1 MKYYIIS
8 GEASGDLQCSQLIHA
23 LKKLDSE
30 GDFRA
35 WGGDLMQKEGA
46 VLVKHYRE
54 LAFMGFWEVVSH
66 LPTILRNIS
75 FCKKDILRYMPDVII
90 YVDYPGFNL
99 RIAKWAKNKGFKNH
113 YYISPQVWAW
123 KENRIKQM
131 KATLDSLYVILPFE
145 KNYFEQKHNFPVHY
159 VGHPLMDQLSKY
171 SRDPKFCEKNNLTP
185 KKPII
190 ALLPGSRLQEIRKM
204 LPIFN
209 KIASKFKKFQ
219 FVVAGAPGIDPKQY
233 SQFMKSNSLNFVH
246 NKTYQ
251 LLLNS
256 CAALVTSGTAT
267 LETALLNIPQ
277 LVCYKCSPITY
288 WIGKKVVKL
297 KYISLVNLILEKEAV
312 IELIQNDCTY
322 EKLVVELETLLQKNS
337 LEKMN
342 QNYIILKEKIGGSG
356 ASEKTAKLIF
366 DSIRNNNFKN

>member
-1 MKYYIIS
+1 MKYYLIS

-23 LKKLDSE
+23 LKKLDPK

-35 WGGDLMQKEGA
+35 WGGDLMRKEGA

-54 LAFMGFWEVVSH
+54 LALMGFWEVLSH

-159 VGHPLMDQLSKY
+159 VGHPLMDKLSKY

-204 LPIFN
+204 LPLFN
-209 KIASKFKKFQ
+209 KIAAKFKKFQ
-219 FVVAGAPGIDPKQY
+219 FVVAGAPGIDPNQY
-233 SQFMKSNSLNFVH
+233 TQFMKSNSLNFVH
-246 NKTYQ
+246 EKTYQ

-267 LETALLNIPQ
+267 LEAALLKIPQ

-288 WIGKKVVKL
+288 WIGKKVIRL

-312 IELIQNDCTY
+312 VELIQNDCTY

-342 QNYIILKEKIGGSG
+342 QNYILLKEKIGGRG

>member
-1 MKYYIIS
+1 VKYYIIS

-204 LPIFN
+204 LPLFN
-209 KIASKFKKFQ
+209 KIAAKFKKFQ
-219 FVVAGAPGIDPKQY
+219 FVVAGAPGIDPNQY
-233 SQFMKSNSLNFVH
+233 TQFMKSNSLNFVH
-246 NKTYQ
+246 EKTYQ

-267 LETALLNIPQ
+267 LEAALLKIPQ

-288 WIGKKVVKL
+288 WIGKKVIKL

-312 IELIQNDCTY
+312 VELIQNDCTY

-342 QNYIILKEKIGGSG
+342 QNYILLKEKIGGRG

>member
-23 LKKLDSE
+23 LKNLDSE

-66 LPTILRNIS
+66 LPTILKNIS

-204 LPIFN
+204 LPLFN
-209 KIASKFKKFQ
+209 KIAAKFKKFQ
-219 FVVAGAPGIDPKQY
+219 FVVAGAPGIDPKEY
-233 SQFMKSNSLNFVH
+233 TKFMKSNSLNFVH
-246 NKTYQ
+246 EKTYQ

-288 WIGKKVVKL
+288 WIGKKVIKL

-312 IELIQNDCTY
+312 VELIQNDCTY
-322 EKLVVELETLLQKNS
+322 EKLVIELETLLQKNS

>member
-23 LKKLDSE
+23 LKNLDSE

-66 LPTILRNIS
+66 LPTILKNIS

-171 SRDPKFCEKNNLTP
+171 SRDPKFCKKNNLTP

-190 ALLPGSRLQEIRKM
+190 ALLPGSRVQEIRKM
-204 LPIFN
+204 LPLFN
-209 KIASKFKKFQ
+209 KIAAKFKKFQ
-219 FVVAGAPGIDPKQY
+219 FVVAGAPGIDPKEY
-233 SQFMKSNSLNFVH
+233 TKFIKSDSLNFVH
-246 NKTYQ
+246 EKTYQ

-288 WIGKKVVKL
+288 WIGKKVIKL

-312 IELIQNDCTY
+312 VELIQNDCTY

-366 DSIRNNNFKN
+366 NSIRNNNFKN

>member
-159 VGHPLMDQLSKY
+159 VGHPLMDKLSKY

-204 LPIFN
+204 LPLFN
-209 KIASKFKKFQ
+209 KIAAKFKKFQ
-219 FVVAGAPGIDPKQY
+219 FVVAGAPGIDPNQY
-233 SQFMKSNSLNFVH
+233 TQFMKSNSLNFVH
-246 NKTYQ
+246 EKTYQ

-256 CAALVTSGTAT
+256 YAALVTSGTAT
-267 LETALLNIPQ
+267 LEAALLKIPQ

-288 WIGKKVVKL
+288 WIGKKVIRL

-312 IELIQNDCTY
+312 VELIQNDCTY
-322 EKLVVELETLLQKNS
+322 EKLVVELETLLQKSS

-342 QNYIILKEKIGGSG
+342 QNYILLKEKIGGRG

>member
-23 LKKLDSE
+23 LKNLDSE

-66 LPTILRNIS
+66 LPTILKNIS

-99 RIAKWAKNKGFKNH
+99 RIAKWAKNRGFKNH

-145 KNYFEQKHNFPVHY
+145 KNFFEQKHNFPVHY

-171 SRDPKFCEKNNLTP
+171 SRDPKFCKKNNLTP

-190 ALLPGSRLQEIRKM
+190 ALLPGSRVQEIRKM
-204 LPIFN
+204 LPLFN
-209 KIASKFKKFQ
+209 KIAAKFKKFQ
-219 FVVAGAPGIDPKQY
+219 FVVAGAPGIDPKEY
-233 SQFMKSNSLNFVH
+233 TKFIKSDSLNFVH
-246 NKTYQ
+246 EKTYQ

-288 WIGKKVVKL
+288 WIGKKVIKL

-312 IELIQNDCTY
+312 VELIQNDCTY

-366 DSIRNNNFKN
+366 NSIRNNNFKN

>member
-159 VGHPLMDQLSKY
+159 VGHPLMDKLSKY

-204 LPIFN
+204 LPLFN
-209 KIASKFKKFQ
+209 KIAAKFKKFQ
-219 FVVAGAPGIDPKQY
+219 FVVAGAPGIDPNQY
-233 SQFMKSNSLNFVH
+233 TQFMKSNSLNFVH
-246 NKTYQ
+246 EKTYQ

-267 LETALLNIPQ
+267 LEAALLKIPQ

-288 WIGKKVVKL
+288 WIGKKVIRL

-312 IELIQNDCTY
+312 VELIQNDCTY
-322 EKLVVELETLLQKNS
+322 EKLVVELETLLQKSS

-342 QNYIILKEKIGGSG
+342 QNYILLKEKIGGRG

>member
-46 VLVKHYRE
+46 VFVKHYRE

-66 LPTILRNIS
+66 LPTILKNIS

-99 RIAKWAKNKGFKNH
+99 RIAKWAKNRGFKNH

-171 SRDPKFCEKNNLTP
+171 TRDPK
-185 KKPII
+185 
-190 ALLPGSRLQEIRKM
+190 
-204 LPIFN
+204 
-209 KIASKFKKFQ
+209 
-219 FVVAGAPGIDPKQY
+219 
-233 SQFMKSNSLNFVH
+233 FMKSNSLNFVH
-246 NKTYQ
+246 GKTYQ
-251 LLLNS
+251 LLLKS

-288 WIGKKVVKL
+288 WIGKKVIKL

-312 IELIQNDCTY
+312 VELIQNDCTY

-366 DSIRNNNFKN
+366 NSIRNNNFKN

>member
-1 MKYYIIS
+1 VKYYIIS

-23 LKKLDSE
+23 LKNLDSE

-66 LPTILRNIS
+66 LPTILKNIS

-171 SRDPKFCEKNNLTP
+171 SRDPKFCKKNNLTP

-190 ALLPGSRLQEIRKM
+190 ALLPGSRVQEIRKM
-204 LPIFN
+204 LPLFN
-209 KIASKFKKFQ
+209 KIAAKFKKFQ
-219 FVVAGAPGIDPKQY
+219 FVVAGAPGIDPKEY
-233 SQFMKSNSLNFVH
+233 NKFMKSNSLNFVH
-246 NKTYQ
+246 EKTYQ

-288 WIGKKVVKL
+288 WIGKKVIKL

-312 IELIQNDCTY
+312 VELIQNDCTY

-366 DSIRNNNFKN
+366 NSIRNNNFKN

>member
-123 KENRIKQM
+123 KENRVKKIKE
-131 KATLDSLYVILPFE
+131 TLDSLYVILPFE

-159 VGHPLMDQLSKY
+159 VGHPLIDQLSKY

-204 LPIFN
+204 LPLFN
-209 KIASKFKKFQ
+209 KIAEKFKKFQ
-219 FVVAGAPGIDPKQY
+219 FVVAGAPGIDPKEY
-233 SQFMKSNSLNFVH
+233 IKFMKSNSLNFVH
-246 NKTYQ
+246 EKTYQ

-256 CAALVTSGTAT
+256 YAALVTSGTAT

-288 WIGKKVVKL
+288 WIGKKVIKL

-312 IELIQNDCTY
+312 VELIQNDCTY

-366 DSIRNNNFKN
+366 DSIRNNFKN

>member
-23 LKKLDSE
+23 LKNLDSE

-66 LPTILRNIS
+66 LPTILKNIS

-99 RIAKWAKNKGFKNH
+99 RIAKWAKNRGFKNH

-171 SRDPKFCEKNNLTP
+171 SRDPKFCKKNNLTP

-190 ALLPGSRLQEIRKM
+190 ALLPGSRVQEIRKM
-204 LPIFN
+204 LPLFN
-209 KIASKFKKFQ
+209 KIAAKFKKFQ
-219 FVVAGAPGIDPKQY
+219 FVVAGAPGIDPKEY
-233 SQFMKSNSLNFVH
+233 NKFMKSNSLNFVH
-246 NKTYQ
+246 EKTYQ

-288 WIGKKVVKL
+288 WIGKKVIKL

-312 IELIQNDCTY
+312 VELIQNDCTY

-366 DSIRNNNFKN
+366 NSIRNNNFKN

>member
-1 MKYYIIS
+1 VKYYIIS

-23 LKKLDSE
+23 LKNLDSE

-66 LPTILRNIS
+66 LPTILKNIS

-99 RIAKWAKNKGFKNH
+99 RIAKWAKNRGFKNH

-171 SRDPKFCEKNNLTP
+171 SRDPKFCKKNNLTP

-190 ALLPGSRLQEIRKM
+190 ALLPGSRVQEIRKM
-204 LPIFN
+204 LPLFN
-209 KIASKFKKFQ
+209 KIAAKFKKFQ
-219 FVVAGAPGIDPKQY
+219 FVVAGAPGIDPKEY
-233 SQFMKSNSLNFVH
+233 TKFIKSDSLNFVH
-246 NKTYQ
+246 EKTYQ

-288 WIGKKVVKL
+288 WIGKKVIKL

-312 IELIQNDCTY
+312 VELIQNDCTY

-366 DSIRNNNFKN
+366 NSIRNNNFKN

>member
-1 MKYYIIS
+1 MKYYLIS
-8 GEASGDLQCSQLIHA
+8 GEASGDLHCSHLIHA
-23 LKKLDSE
+23 LKKLDPE

-35 WGGDLMQKEGA
+35 WGGDLMEKEGA
-46 VLVKHYRE
+46 FLVKHYRE
-54 LAFMGFWEVVSH
+54 LAIMGFWEVVSN
-66 LPTILRNIS
+66 LPKIIKNIS

-123 KENRIKQM
+123 KENRVKKIKE
-131 KATLDSLYVILPFE
+131 TLDSLYVILPFE

-159 VGHPLMDQLSKY
+159 VGHPLIDQLSKY

-204 LPIFN
+204 LPLFN
-209 KIASKFKKFQ
+209 KIAEKFKKFQ
-219 FVVAGAPGIDPKQY
+219 FVVAGAPGIDPKEY
-233 SQFMKSNSLNFVH
+233 IKFMKSNSLNFVH
-246 NKTYQ
+246 EKTYQ

-256 CAALVTSGTAT
+256 YAALVTSGTAT

-288 WIGKKVVKL
+288 WIGKKVIKL

-312 IELIQNDCTY
+312 VELIQNDCTY

-366 DSIRNNNFKN
+366 DSIRNNFKN

>member
-1 MKYYIIS
+1 VKYYIIS

-23 LKKLDSE
+23 LKNLDSE

-66 LPTILRNIS
+66 LPTILKNIS

-99 RIAKWAKNKGFKNH
+99 RIAKWAKNRGFKNH

-171 SRDPKFCEKNNLTP
+171 SRDPKFCKKNNLTP

-190 ALLPGSRLQEIRKM
+190 ALLPGSRVQEIRKM
-204 LPIFN
+204 LPLFN
-209 KIASKFKKFQ
+209 KIAAKFKKFQ
-219 FVVAGAPGIDPKQY
+219 FVVAGAPGIDPKEY
-233 SQFMKSNSLNFVH
+233 TKFMKSNSLNFVH
-246 NKTYQ
+246 EKTYQ

-288 WIGKKVVKL
+288 WIGKKVIKL

-312 IELIQNDCTY
+312 VELIQNDCTY
-322 EKLVVELETLLQKNS
+322 EKLVVELENLLQKNS

-366 DSIRNNNFKN
+366 NSIRNNNFKN

>member
-171 SRDPKFCEKNNLTP
+171 SRDPKFCEKNNLTS

-322 EKLVVELETLLQKNS
+322 EKLVVELEILLQKNS
-337 LEKMN
+337 LKKMN
-342 QNYIILKEKIGGSG
+342 QNYITLKEKIGGSG

>member
-1 MKYYIIS
+1 MKYYLIS
-8 GEASGDLQCSQLIHA
+8 GEASGDLHCSHLIHA
-23 LKKLDSE
+23 LKKLDPE

-35 WGGDLMQKEGA
+35 WGGDLMEKEGA
-46 VLVKHYRE
+46 FLVKHYRE
-54 LAFMGFWEVVSH
+54 LAIMGFWEVVSN
-66 LPTILRNIS
+66 LPKIIKNIS

-159 VGHPLMDQLSKY
+159 VGHPLIDQLSKY

-204 LPIFN
+204 LPLFN
-209 KIASKFKKFQ
+209 KIAEKFKKFQ
-219 FVVAGAPGIDPKQY
+219 FVVAGAPGIDPKEY
-233 SQFMKSNSLNFVH
+233 IKFMKSNSLNFVH
-246 NKTYQ
+246 EKTYQ

-256 CAALVTSGTAT
+256 YAALVTSGTAT

-288 WIGKKVVKL
+288 WIGKKVIKL

-312 IELIQNDCTY
+312 VELIQNDCTY

-366 DSIRNNNFKN
+366 DSIRNNFKN

>member
-159 VGHPLMDQLSKY
+159 VGHPLMDKLSKY

-204 LPIFN
+204 LPLFN
-209 KIASKFKKFQ
+209 KIAAKFKKFQ
-219 FVVAGAPGIDPKQY
+219 FVVAGAPGIDPNQY
-233 SQFMKSNSLNFVH
+233 TQFMKSNSLNFVH
-246 NKTYQ
+246 EKTYQ

-267 LETALLNIPQ
+267 LEAALLKIPQ

-288 WIGKKVVKL
+288 WIVKKVIRL

-312 IELIQNDCTY
+312 VELIQNDCTY

-342 QNYIILKEKIGGSG
+342 QNYILLKEKIGGRG

>member
-1 MKYYIIS
+1 MKYYLIS

-54 LAFMGFWEVVSH
+54 LAFMGFWEVLSH
-66 LPTILRNIS
+66 LPTILRNLS
-75 FCKKDILRYMPDVII
+75 YCKKDILRYMPDVII

-204 LPIFN
+204 LPLFN
-209 KIASKFKKFQ
+209 KIAAKFKKFQ
-219 FVVAGAPGIDPKQY
+219 FVVAGAPGIDPNQY
-233 SQFMKSNSLNFVH
+233 TQFMKSNSLNFVH
-246 NKTYQ
+246 EKTYQ

-256 CAALVTSGTAT
+256 YAALVTSGTAT
-267 LETALLNIPQ
+267 LEAALLKIPQ

-288 WIGKKVVKL
+288 WIGKKLIKL

-312 IELIQNDCTY
+312 VELIQNDCTY
-322 EKLVVELETLLQKNS
+322 EKLVVELKNLLQKKS

-342 QNYIILKEKIGGSG
+342 QNYILLKEKIGESG

-366 DSIRNNNFKN
+366 DSIRNSNFTN

>member
-1 MKYYIIS
+1 
-8 GEASGDLQCSQLIHA
+8 
-23 LKKLDSE
+23 
-30 GDFRA
+30 
-35 WGGDLMQKEGA
+35 
-46 VLVKHYRE
+46 
-54 LAFMGFWEVVSH
+54 
-66 LPTILRNIS
+66 
-75 FCKKDILRYMPDVII
+75 MPDVII

-171 SRDPKFCEKNNLTP
+171 SRDPKFCKKNNLTP

-190 ALLPGSRLQEIRKM
+190 ALLPGSRVQEIRKM
-204 LPIFN
+204 LPLFN
-209 KIASKFKKFQ
+209 KIAAKFKKFQ
-219 FVVAGAPGIDPKQY
+219 FVVAGAPGIDPKEY
-233 SQFMKSNSLNFVH
+233 TKFMKSNSLNFVH
-246 NKTYQ
+246 EKTYQ

-288 WIGKKVVKL
+288 WIGKKVIKL

-312 IELIQNDCTY
+312 VELIQNDCTY

-366 DSIRNNNFKN
+366 NSIRNNNFKN

>member
-1 MKYYIIS
+1 MKYYLIS
-8 GEASGDLQCSQLIHA
+8 GEASGDLHCSHLIHA
-23 LKKLDSE
+23 LKKLDPE

-35 WGGDLMQKEGA
+35 WGGDLMEKEGA
-46 VLVKHYRE
+46 FLVKHYRE
-54 LAFMGFWEVVSH
+54 LAIMGFWEVVSN
-66 LPTILRNIS
+66 LPKIIKNIS

-123 KENRIKQM
+123 KENRVKKIKE
-131 KATLDSLYVILPFE
+131 TLDSLYVILPFE

-159 VGHPLMDQLSKY
+159 VGHPLIDQLSKY

-204 LPIFN
+204 LPLFN
-209 KIASKFKKFQ
+209 KIAEKFKKFQ
-219 FVVAGAPGIDPKQY
+219 FVVAGAPGIDPKEY
-233 SQFMKSNSLNFVH
+233 IKFMKSNSLNFVH
-246 NKTYQ
+246 EKTYQ

-256 CAALVTSGTAT
+256 YAALVTSGTAT

-288 WIGKKVVKL
+288 WIGKKVIKL

-312 IELIQNDCTY
+312 VELIQNDCTY

>member
-23 LKKLDSE
+23 LKNLDSE

-66 LPTILRNIS
+66 LPTILKNIS

-99 RIAKWAKNKGFKNH
+99 RIAKWAKNRGFKNH

-171 SRDPKFCEKNNLTP
+171 SRDPKFCKKNNLTP

-190 ALLPGSRLQEIRKM
+190 ALLPGSRVQEIRKM
-204 LPIFN
+204 LPLFN
-209 KIASKFKKFQ
+209 KIAAKFKKFQ
-219 FVVAGAPGIDPKQY
+219 FVVAGAPGIDPKEY
-233 SQFMKSNSLNFVH
+233 TKFIKSDSLNFVH
-246 NKTYQ
+246 EKTYQ

-288 WIGKKVVKL
+288 WIGKKVIKL

-312 IELIQNDCTY
+312 VELIQNDCTY

-366 DSIRNNNFKN
+366 NSIRNNNFKN

>member
-159 VGHPLMDQLSKY
+159 VGHPLMDKLSKY

-204 LPIFN
+204 LPLFN
-209 KIASKFKKFQ
+209 KIAAKFKKFQ
-219 FVVAGAPGIDPKQY
+219 FVVAGAPGIDPNQY
-233 SQFMKSNSLNFVH
+233 TQFMKSNSLNFVH
-246 NKTYQ
+246 EKTYQ

-267 LETALLNIPQ
+267 LEAALLKIPQ

-288 WIGKKVVKL
+288 WIGKKVIRL

-312 IELIQNDCTY
+312 VELIQNDCTY

-342 QNYIILKEKIGGSG
+342 QNYILLKEKIGGRG

>member
-1 MKYYIIS
+1 MKYYLIS
-8 GEASGDLQCSQLIHA
+8 GEASGDLHCSHLIHA
-23 LKKLDSE
+23 LKKLDPE

-35 WGGDLMQKEGA
+35 WGGDLMEKEGA
-46 VLVKHYRE
+46 FLVKHYRE
-54 LAFMGFWEVVSH
+54 LAIMGFWEVVSN
-66 LPTILRNIS
+66 LPKIIKNIS

-123 KENRIKQM
+123 KENRVKKM
-131 KATLDSLYVILPFE
+131 KETLDSLYVILPFE

-159 VGHPLMDQLSKY
+159 VGHPLIDQLSKY

-204 LPIFN
+204 LPLFN
-209 KIASKFKKFQ
+209 KIAEKFKKFQ
-219 FVVAGAPGIDPKQY
+219 FVVAGAPGIDPKEY
-233 SQFMKSNSLNFVH
+233 IKFMKSNSLNFVH
-246 NKTYQ
+246 EKTYQ

-256 CAALVTSGTAT
+256 YAALVTSGTAT

-288 WIGKKVVKL
+288 WIGKKVIKL

-312 IELIQNDCTY
+312 VELIQNDCTY

-342 QNYIILKEKIGGSG
+342 QNYILLKEKIGGRG

>member
-1 MKYYIIS
+1 MKYYLIS
-8 GEASGDLQCSQLIHA
+8 GEASGDLHCSHLIHA
-23 LKKLDSE
+23 LKKLDPE

-35 WGGDLMQKEGA
+35 WGGDLMEKEGA
-46 VLVKHYRE
+46 FLVKHYRE
-54 LAFMGFWEVVSH
+54 LAFMGFWEVVSN
-66 LPTILRNIS
+66 LPKILRNLS

-99 RIAKWAKNKGFKNH
+99 RIAKWAKTKGFKNH

-123 KENRIKQM
+123 KENRVKKM
-131 KATLDSLYVILPFE
+131 KETLDSLYVILPFE
-145 KNYFEQKHNFPVHY
+145 KKYFEQKHHFPVHY
-159 VGHPLMDQLSKY
+159 VGHPLMDQLTKY
-171 SRDPKFCEKNNLTP
+171 SKDPKFCETNNLSP

-204 LPIFN
+204 LPLFN
-209 KIASKFKKFQ
+209 KIAANFKKFQ

-233 SQFMKSNSLNFVH
+233 SPFTKSNSLNFVH
-246 NKTYQ
+246 EKTYQ

-288 WIGKKVVKL
+288 WIGKKVIKL
-297 KYISLVNLILEKEAV
+297 KYISLVNLILEKGAV
-312 IELIQNDCTY
+312 VELIQDDCTY
-322 EKLVVELETLLQKNS
+322 KNLVLQLETLLQKNS
-337 LEKMN
+337 LKKMN
-342 QNYIILKEKIGGSG
+342 QNYITLKEKIGGSG

>member
-1 MKYYIIS
+1 VKYYIIS

-23 LKKLDSE
+23 LKNLDSE

-66 LPTILRNIS
+66 LPTILKNIS

-99 RIAKWAKNKGFKNH
+99 RIAKWAKNRGFKNH

-145 KNYFEQKHNFPVHY
+145 KNFFEQKHNFPVHY

-171 SRDPKFCEKNNLTP
+171 SRDPKFCKKNNLTP

-190 ALLPGSRLQEIRKM
+190 ALLPGSRVQEIRKM
-204 LPIFN
+204 LPLFN
-209 KIASKFKKFQ
+209 KIAAKFKKFQ
-219 FVVAGAPGIDPKQY
+219 FVVAGAPGIDPKEY
-233 SQFMKSNSLNFVH
+233 TKFIKSDSLNFVH
-246 NKTYQ
+246 EKTYQ

-288 WIGKKVVKL
+288 WIGKKVIKL

-312 IELIQNDCTY
+312 VELIQNDCTY

-366 DSIRNNNFKN
+366 NSIRNNNFKN

>member
-159 VGHPLMDQLSKY
+159 VGHPLMDKLSKY

-204 LPIFN
+204 LPLFN
-209 KIASKFKKFQ
+209 KIAAKFKKFQ
-219 FVVAGAPGIDPKQY
+219 FVVAGAPGIDPNQY
-233 SQFMKSNSLNFVH
+233 TQFMKSNSLNFVH
-246 NKTYQ
+246 EKTYQ

-267 LETALLNIPQ
+267 LEAALLKIPQ
-277 LVCYKCSPITY
+277 IVCYKCSPITY
-288 WIGKKVVKL
+288 WIGKKVIRL

-312 IELIQNDCTY
+312 VELIQNDCTY
-322 EKLVVELETLLQKNS
+322 EKLVVELETLLQKSS

-342 QNYIILKEKIGGSG
+342 QNYILLKEKIGGSG

-366 DSIRNNNFKN
+366 DSIRNNFKN

>member
-1 MKYYIIS
+1 VKYYIIS

-23 LKKLDSE
+23 LKNLDSE

-66 LPTILRNIS
+66 LPTILKNIS

-99 RIAKWAKNKGFKNH
+99 RIAKWAKNRGFKNH

-145 KNYFEQKHNFPVHY
+145 KNFFEQKHNFPVHY

-171 SRDPKFCEKNNLTP
+171 SRDPKFCKKNNLTP

-190 ALLPGSRLQEIRKM
+190 ALLPGSRVQEIRKM
-204 LPIFN
+204 LPLFN
-209 KIASKFKKFQ
+209 KIAAKFKKFQ
-219 FVVAGAPGIDPKQY
+219 FVVAGAPGIDPKEY
-233 SQFMKSNSLNFVH
+233 TKFMKSNSLNFVH
-246 NKTYQ
+246 EKTYQ

-288 WIGKKVVKL
+288 WIGKKVIKL

-312 IELIQNDCTY
+312 VELIQNDCTY

-366 DSIRNNNFKN
+366 DSIIDNNFKN

>member
-23 LKKLDSE
+23 LKNLDSE

-66 LPTILRNIS
+66 LPTILKNIS

-99 RIAKWAKNKGFKNH
+99 RIAKWAKNRGFKNH

-171 SRDPKFCEKNNLTP
+171 SRDPKFCKKNNLTP

-190 ALLPGSRLQEIRKM
+190 ALLPGSRVQEIRKM
-204 LPIFN
+204 LPLFN
-209 KIASKFKKFQ
+209 KIAAKFKKFQ
-219 FVVAGAPGIDPKQY
+219 FVVAGAPGIDPKEY
-233 SQFMKSNSLNFVH
+233 TKFMKSNSLNFVH
-246 NKTYQ
+246 EKTYQ

-288 WIGKKVVKL
+288 WIGKKVIKL

-312 IELIQNDCTY
+312 VELIQNDCTY

-366 DSIRNNNFKN
+366 NSIRNNNFKN

>member
-159 VGHPLMDQLSKY
+159 VGHPLMDKLSKY

-204 LPIFN
+204 LPLFN
-209 KIASKFKKFQ
+209 KIAAKFKKFQ

-233 SQFMKSNSLNFVH
+233 TQFMKSNSLNFVH
-246 NKTYQ
+246 EKTYQ

-267 LETALLNIPQ
+267 LEAALLKIPQ

-288 WIGKKVVKL
+288 WIGKKVIRL

-312 IELIQNDCTY
+312 VELIQNDCTY
-322 EKLVVELETLLQKNS
+322 EKLVVELETLLQKSS

-342 QNYIILKEKIGGSG
+342 QNYILLKEKIGGRG

>member
-1 MKYYIIS
+1 
-8 GEASGDLQCSQLIHA
+8 
-23 LKKLDSE
+23 
-30 GDFRA
+30 
-35 WGGDLMQKEGA
+35 
-46 VLVKHYRE
+46 
-54 LAFMGFWEVVSH
+54 
-66 LPTILRNIS
+66 
-75 FCKKDILRYMPDVII
+75 
-90 YVDYPGFNL
+90 
-99 RIAKWAKNKGFKNH
+99 
-113 YYISPQVWAW
+113 
-123 KENRIKQM
+123 M

-159 VGHPLMDQLSKY
+159 VGHPLMDKLSKY

-204 LPIFN
+204 LPLFN
-209 KIASKFKKFQ
+209 KIAAKFKKFQ
-219 FVVAGAPGIDPKQY
+219 FVVAGAPGIDPNQY
-233 SQFMKSNSLNFVH
+233 TQFMKSNSLNFVH
-246 NKTYQ
+246 EKTYQ

-256 CAALVTSGTAT
+256 YAALVTSGTAT
-267 LETALLNIPQ
+267 LEAALLKIPQ

-288 WIGKKVVKL
+288 WIGKKVIRL

-312 IELIQNDCTY
+312 VELIQNDCTY
-322 EKLVVELETLLQKNS
+322 EKLVVELETLLQKSS

-342 QNYIILKEKIGGSG
+342 QNYILLKEKIGGRG

>member
-204 LPIFN
+204 LPLFN
-209 KIASKFKKFQ
+209 KIAAKFKKFQ
-219 FVVAGAPGIDPKQY
+219 FVVAGAPGIDPNQY
-233 SQFMKSNSLNFVH
+233 TQFMKSNSLNFVH
-246 NKTYQ
+246 EKTYQ

-267 LETALLNIPQ
+267 LEAALLKIPQ

-288 WIGKKVVKL
+288 WIGKKVIKL

-312 IELIQNDCTY
+312 VELIQNDCTY

-342 QNYIILKEKIGGSG
+342 QNYILLKEKIGGRG

>member
-1 MKYYIIS
+1 VKYYIIS

-23 LKKLDSE
+23 LKNLDSE

-66 LPTILRNIS
+66 LPTILKNIS

-99 RIAKWAKNKGFKNH
+99 RIAKWAKNRGFKNH

-171 SRDPKFCEKNNLTP
+171 SRDPKFCKKNNLTP

-190 ALLPGSRLQEIRKM
+190 ALLPGSRVQEIRKM
-204 LPIFN
+204 LPLFN
-209 KIASKFKKFQ
+209 KIAAKFKKFQ
-219 FVVAGAPGIDPKQY
+219 FVVAGAPGIDPKEY
-233 SQFMKSNSLNFVH
+233 NKFMKSNSLNFVH
-246 NKTYQ
+246 EKTYQ

-288 WIGKKVVKL
+288 WIGKKVIKL

-312 IELIQNDCTY
+312 VELIQNDCTY

-366 DSIRNNNFKN
+366 NSIRNNNFKN